1 MVKKILFWF
10 VVFLVAAWFL
20 TPVVFIF
27 LAALTPAQ
35 DYYNPHK
42 IFPSHFTLD
51 HLYKLFFVLD
61 GWKATII
68 SIEVALI
75 SIAISFAVGLPAGYA
90 MTRYKFPGK
99 NAIRL
104 SILLTRSIPLIV
116 LAVPLMVIYMRF
128 NLADSV
134 MGVAL
139 AHTAMILPF
148 VVLITSSIFSGI
160 SVEYEEAAMVFG
172 LTRFKAFIRIT
183 LPLALPGLAAS
194 AIFSFIMSWNEV
206 FVASVLTLSNRT
218 LPAHILNTAMTS
230 PDYFKFAAGMIM
242 AVPAMIFI
250 FFTKKYLVSMWGI
263 SLK

>member
-1 MVKKILFWF
+1 MAKKIFFWF
-10 VVFLVAAWFL
+10 AVILVALWFL
-20 TPVVFIF
+20 TPVLFIF
-27 LAALTPAQ
+27 IAALTPAE
-35 DYYNPHK
+35 DYYNPHR
-42 IFPSHFTLD
+42 ILPRHLTLD

-61 GWKATII
+61 GWKATLI
-68 SIEVALI
+68 SIEVALV
-75 SIAISFAVGLPAGYA
+75 SIGLSFAIGLPAGYA
-90 MTRYKFPGK
+90 MTRYRFPGK

-116 LAVPLMVIYMRF
+116 LAVPLMIIYMRV
-128 NLADSV
+128 NLEDTV

-160 SVEYEEAAMVFG
+160 SVEYEEAGMIFG
-172 LTRFKAFIRIT
+172 LSRFHSFLKIT

-206 FVASVLTLSNRT
+206 FVASVITLTNRT
-218 LPAHILNTAMTS
+218 LPAHILKTAMAS

-242 AVPAMIFI
+242 AIPAMVFI
-250 FFTKKYLVSMWGI
+250 FFTRRYLVSMWGI